1 MGKSIW
7 WRLAGVVAAFG
18 VAPWVIGASEEVPE
32 KITVLPA
39 TYHFSPGARTEI
51 AVAAADDV
59 MVAWKANYDSSQ
71 TCQRSCIEAEDQYG
85 DGSVSTHYGGIRAR
99 AREGR
104 ISVIMTNVE
113 RFDMEVSIQLE

>member
-1 MGKSIW
+1 MGKNVSW
-7 WRLAGVVAAFG
+7 MVAGIVATFG
-18 VAPWVIGASEEVPE
+18 MASWVIAASKEVPDT
-32 KITVLPA
+32 ITALPA

-59 MVAWKANYDSSQ
+59 MVAWKADYDSSQ
-71 TCQRSCIEAEDQYG
+71 TCRRSCIEAKDRYG

-99 AREGR
+99 SRDGR

-113 RFDMEVSIQLE
+113 QFDMEVSIQLE

>member
-1 MGKSIW
+1 MGRNVW
-7 WRLAGVVAAFG
+7 WILAGIVAAFG
-18 VAPWVIGASEEVPE
+18 VASWAVGASEEVPDR
-32 KITVLPA
+32 ITALPA

-51 AVAAADDV
+51 AVAVSDDV
-59 MVAWKANYDSSQ
+59 MVAWKANYDSSH
-71 TCQRSCIEAEDQYG
+71 TCQRNCIEAKDQYG

-99 AREGR
+99 ARDGR